1 MFLLCIQS
9 FQYNIVSLC
18 FLVFRC
24 LQSVFVISICN
35 LELSSF
41 VFLFYLPS
49 QSCLFISCPCT
60 KFPSQFGLSVC
71 YFDSRLSC
79 VLCLVLLCLSAPF
92 QPGVFIS
99 SASMSFVELSVRL
112 CVRLFCMFLVS
123 PHVVP
128 GLCYINFNSNK
139 AVVEFQ
145 TLSFESCNLG
155 PILPETQRALT
166 SCFFFTV
173 HSLI

>member
-1 MFLLCIQS
+1 MTWVVAHSWVCYAAFNWSGNTSSKQMIVLDISNICRGLVWAWVQLHKHIKCHAPGWTTQHFEFWDVSSFNSWVVLLDFEMRFMFLLCIQS

-60 KFPSQFGLSVC
+60 KFPS
-71 YFDSRLSC
+71 
-79 VLCLVLLCLSAPF
+79 
-92 QPGVFIS
+92 
-99 SASMSFVELSVRL
+99 
-112 CVRLFCMFLVS
+112 
-123 PHVVP
+123 
-128 GLCYINFNSNK
+128 
-139 AVVEFQ
+139 
-145 TLSFESCNLG
+145 
-155 PILPETQRALT
+155 
-166 SCFFFTV
+166 
-173 HSLI
+173 